1 MMYFKNFI
9 QVEMRAQKEGRQ
21 NAGQAI
27 LQRIMISFRRS
38 LDARIDIP

>member
-1 MMYFKNFI
+1 MMCFEIYI
-9 QVEMRAQKEGRQ
+9 QVEMKAQKEGRQ

-27 LQRIMISFRRS
+27 MQRIMISFRRS

>member
-9 QVEMRAQKEGRQ
+9 QVEMKAQKEGRQ

-27 LQRIMISFRRS
+27 MQRIMISFRRS
-38 LDARIDIP
+38 PGARIDIP

>member
-9 QVEMRAQKEGRQ
+9 QVEMKAQKEGRQ

-27 LQRIMISFRRS
+27 MQRIMINFRRS
-38 LDARIDIP
+38 PGARIDTP

>member
-9 QVEMRAQKEGRQ
+9 QVEMRTQKEGRQ

-27 LQRIMISFRRS
+27 MQRIMINFRRS
-38 LDARIDIP
+38 PGARIDIP

>member
-9 QVEMRAQKEGRQ
+9 QVEMRAQKESRQ

-27 LQRIMISFRRS
+27 MQRIMINFRRS
-38 LDARIDIP
+38 PGARIDIP